1 MFSTSH
7 WLPTL
12 TAGLLGAALLS
23 PQTAAQHANGQAEP
37 GLPAGSAAPHE
48 LDGRLVQVEGRWHLA
63 EFGRHYPVLMNEVS
77 ARPMPGIGVDRLLA
91 ALAAAGIEAS
101 VTRISRLEAVDFELR
116 GAEPAFM
123 ALAALRNSGL
133 VRWAELSA
141 LGAYTLQGP
150 PSNDALYGEQWYL
163 ENTGQSGGLIDAD
176 MDAQEAWALEV
187 GDPSVIVSVIDSGT
201 SIFHQ
206 DLAANIFVN
215 AGEIEGNGLDDDNNG
230 RIDDVRGWDFAN
242 NDNDPT
248 STFFHGTAVASCVA
262 AVRNNGVQL
271 AGLAGGD
278 GPGTGVRVLACG
290 IGAFFP
296 IASVIDDAV
305 IYSADMGARVITL
318 SFGVPSSQAIIDA
331 LRYAHD
337 QKGVFID
344 CAAGNNGGTIGFP
357 ANQPEVMAVGSTN
370 RFDQRSNFSSFG
382 PSLEVMA
389 PGESVLMLSLNNGTT
404 TSDGT
409 SFSAPLTAAAAAL
422 VFSANPGLTNT
433 DVRQLL
439 KDTADDLGAPG
450 FDTLTG
456 FGRINAGRAVSSA
469 LGLTPGKFI
478 AYGSGLAGTN
488 GLKPVI
494 NYTGG
499 LPKVGNG
506 AFALTINRAGPNL
519 AATLGV
525 SAGTAQAPFFGGTLY
540 LDLSQVVFTATAVTS
555 PLGVGS
561 LGVPIP
567 NLPALVGLPFEAQWA
582 VLDPQGP
589 QGLALSNAATLQIG
603 S

>member
-1 MFSTSH
+1 
-7 WLPTL
+7 
-12 TAGLLGAALLS
+12 
-23 PQTAAQHANGQAEP
+23 
-37 GLPAGSAAPHE
+37 
-48 LDGRLVQVEGRWHLA
+48 
-63 EFGRHYPVLMNEVS
+63 
-77 ARPMPGIGVDRLLA
+77 
-91 ALAAAGIEAS
+91 
-101 VTRISRLEAVDFELR
+101 
-116 GAEPAFM
+116 
-123 ALAALRNSGL
+123 
-133 VRWAELSA
+133 
-141 LGAYTLQGP
+141 
-150 PSNDALYGEQWYL
+150 
-163 ENTGQSGGLIDAD
+163 
-176 MDAQEAWALEV
+176 
-187 GDPSVIVSVIDSGT
+187 
-201 SIFHQ
+201 
-206 DLAANIFVN
+206 
-215 AGEIEGNGLDDDNNG
+215 
-230 RIDDVRGWDFAN
+230 
-242 NDNDPT
+242 
-248 STFFHGTAVASCVA
+248 
-262 AVRNNGVQL
+262 
-271 AGLAGGD
+271 
-278 GPGTGVRVLACG
+278 
-290 IGAFFP
+290 
-296 IASVIDDAV
+296 
-305 IYSADMGARVITL
+305 
-318 SFGVPSSQAIIDA
+318 
-331 LRYAHD
+331 
-337 QKGVFID
+337 
-344 CAAGNNGGTIGFP
+344 
-357 ANQPEVMAVGSTN
+357 
-370 RFDQRSNFSSFG
+370 
-382 PSLEVMA
+382 
-389 PGESVLMLSLNNGTT
+389 
-404 TSDGT
+404 
-409 SFSAPLTAAAAAL
+409 
-422 VFSANPGLTNT
+422 
-433 DVRQLL
+433 VRQLL